1 MVPVG
6 GFSMKFRNL
15 GVAAAGMAFL
25 AVSAFAQITTIEG
38 IVKGQDGK
46 PVEKAEIQILRTD
59 IKGSYKTKTD
69 KKGHYLYMGLPMGKY
84 DVSVLVDGKVLD
96 AMKNVSTR
104 PGDPIPVNFDLKAS
118 QADKAQ
124 QQAQMAKAIETGT
137 LSKEQERSLTPEQ
150 KAAMEKQ
157 IKEQSEKMK
166 KNKELNDAFNAGM
179 EAMTAKKYDEAV
191 TAFEKAAAA
200 DPSQQAIYAQLGEAH
215 LKMSEGKTGADYDA
229 HIAKAMEAYSKAIE
243 LKPDDPG
250 SHNNYALAL
259 GKAKKFPEMQAELKK
274 AADLDPQNAGKYYYN
289 LGAMLVNAGQTEP
302 AVDAF
307 KKAIELQPNYA
318 DAYYQYAVSL
328 SAKMSTD
335 KDGNVVAPP
344 EMAPALNKYLELAPT
359 GANAEAA
366 KALLQGINAKVET
379 KFTDPNAP
387 AKKATKK
394 K

>member
-1 MVPVG
+1 
-6 GFSMKFRNL
+6 MKFRNL

-46 PVEKAEIQILRTD
+46 PVEKAEVQIVRTD

-84 DVSVLVDGKVLD
+84 DVSVLVEGKVMD
-96 AMKNVSTR
+96 SMKNVSTR
-104 PGDPIPVNFDLKAS
+104 PGDPIPVNFDLKAT
-118 QADKAQ
+118 QAASAQ
-124 QQAQMAKAIETGT
+124 QQAQMTKAIETGQ
-137 LSKEQERSLTPEQ
+137 LSKEQERSLTAEQ

-179 EAMTAKKYDEAV
+179 EAMTAKRYDDAI
-191 TAFEKAAAA
+191 TAFDRAAAA
-200 DPSQQAIYAQLGEAH
+200 DPTQQAIYAQLGEAH

-259 GKAKKFPEMQAELKK
+259 AKAKKFPEMQAELKK

-289 LGAMLVNAGQTEP
+289 LGAILVNSGQSEAAGE
-302 AVDAF
+302 AF
-307 KKAIELQPNYA
+307 KKAIELTPTYA
-318 DAYYQYAVSL
+318 DAYYQYGVTL
-328 SAKMSTD
+328 VGQAKIDTATG
-335 KDGNVVAPP
+335 KVTPVPGTIEAFQ
-344 EMAPALNKYLELAPT
+344 KYLELQPN
-359 GANAEAA
+359 GQWAA
-366 KALLQGINAKVET
+366 ASKEMLTSLGGSVQT

-387 AKKATKK
+387 AKKTTKK